1 MNEMSQTV
9 HEAGT
14 NVRLKSDPGRQGVI
28 TGKTRPQA
36 GILKYQV
43 AFPEGRSYFPDYEL
57 EVIEDDES
65 DWEELLRSGR
75 FGRVRDLRRN
85 ITHIHLSGRLA
96 NLVYSMDATNTD
108 FYAYQYKPVL
118 SFLDS
123 PSRGL
128 LIADEVGLGKTIE
141 AGLIWTELRAR
152 YDARRLLVVCPAMLR
167 EKWKSELASR
177 FGVDAE
183 SLDANELYD
192 RLQVEKHSEPDGK
205 GIVCSLQGLRPP
217 SRGERK
223 NGNDSPRAKLTDFLD
238 QVAGEDPLFDLVII
252 DEAHYLRNPETQ
264 SAKLGQLLRE
274 VTENLVLLSATPINL
289 SDEDLFHLLNLVDP
303 DSFSV
308 KEVFPKVLSAN
319 QHLQRARD
327 LALDPRTTSTQI
339 KEELEIAKAHP
350 LLMKSRQLEELV
362 TTDMLDGFLAQD
374 SDRIRLANRIEK
386 INLLRHAVTR
396 TKKSEVNEWQV
407 IREPVKKFV
416 ELDIEGPEWLFY
428 TLVTE
433 TIQRYAWEGDISDGF
448 LLAGPQRQV
457 SSCMY
462 AAARAWKA
470 RDFSV
475 EEQYYE
481 DFGLDSGEDFN
492 VGPLVERLCR
502 EVLPQVDLQ
511 ELRDHDSKYEQFSK
525 TILGYLDQ
533 HPDEKVIVF
542 SFYRATLG
550 YLAER
555 LHEDGIGSQV
565 LVGGMRESKQGVI
578 ERFRDS
584 KELRILLSSEVAS
597 EGVDLQF
604 SRVLVNYD
612 LPWNPMKV
620 EQRIGRIDRLG
631 QKAEKISIVNLFYAG
646 TIDHKIHDKLYER
659 LKIFERA
666 LGGMEAIL
674 GEKISELTSELLSR
688 PLSEEEVE
696 KRVSRTAMAIE
707 RMKIDQ
713 DELEQQASNL
723 IAHGGYILDEVQ
735 AAHQFKKRITETD
748 LISYVKDYLEKYST
762 GHEFHQLDPDGRN
775 FKIRLSP
782 KIAAQLDEFIRKHKL
797 FGQTRLA
804 AGETIGCLFANK
816 VRDVRGK
823 REVISQFHPLI
834 RFIGDQL
841 TTNNEAF
848 YGLVAATISLE
859 KAKDLSS
866 GHFAFFISR
875 WTFSGIRVEEELRVR
890 AVNLATQSI
899 LTAEESWNLV
909 NFARVEG
916 TDWNSV
922 SSVID
927 FDVFLDAL
935 YRCDAQLES
944 DYERSKREKSN
955 ENEDRVSFQIESA
968 QRHKDRQ
975 LVSRER
981 VLQLHRERGNKRAI
995 PLEEARIGKIKERFE
1010 VQVEKLKQKSQLTS
1024 SSDEV
1029 CCGVIRVE

>member
-1 MNEMSQTV
+1 MGEVNQEV
-9 HEAGT
+9 LAAGT
-14 NVRLKSDPGRQGVI
+14 AVRLKSDPGRQGVT
-28 TGKTRPQA
+28 TGRTRQQA

-43 AFPEGRSYFPDYEL
+43 GLPEGRSWYPDYEL
-57 EVIEDDES
+57 EVIDDEP
-65 DWEELLRSGR
+65 DWEELLSSGR

-167 EKWKSELASR
+167 EKWKSELAQR
-177 FGVDAE
+177 FGIDAE
-183 SLDANELYD
+183 ILDAKDLYH
-192 RLQVEKHSEPDGK
+192 RLQVDKHNESDGR

-217 SRGERK
+217 STGERK
-223 NGNDSPRAKLTDFLD
+223 KGSDTPRAKLREFLD
-238 QVAGEDPLFDLVII
+238 QKAVEEPLFDLVII

-264 SAKLGQLLRE
+264 SAKLGQLLRD

-289 SDEDLFHLLNLVDP
+289 SDEDLFQLLNLVDP
-303 DSFSV
+303 DSFAV

-319 QHLQRARD
+319 QHLQKARD
-327 LALDPRTTSTQI
+327 LALDPRSNAAQI
-339 KEELEIAKAHP
+339 KEELETAKAHP
-350 LLMKSRQLEELV
+350 LLMKNRQLEELV
-362 TTDMLDGFLAQD
+362 TTDLLDGFLAQK

-386 INLLRHAVTR
+386 INLLRHAITR
-396 TKKSEVNEWQV
+396 TKKSEVHDWQV
-407 IREPVKKFV
+407 VREPVKKFV
-416 ELDIEGPEWLFY
+416 ELDQDGPEWAFY
-428 TLVTE
+428 KMVSE

-462 AAARAWKA
+462 AAAKAWKEK
-470 RDFSV
+470 DYSV

-481 DFGLDSGEDFN
+481 DFGLDSGEEHK
-492 VGPLVERLCR
+492 VGPLIERLCR
-502 EVLPQVDLQ
+502 EVLPNVDLHA
-511 ELRDHDSKYEQFSK
+511 LRANDSKYEQFRN

-542 SFYRATLG
+542 SFYRNTLA

-555 LHEDGIGSQV
+555 LREDGIVSQV
-565 LVGGMRESKQGVI
+565 LVGGMKEPKHEVI
-578 ERFRDS
+578 ERFRDR
-584 KELRILLSSEVAS
+584 KELRVLLSSEVAS

-604 SRVLVNYD
+604 SRVVVNYD

-631 QKAEKISIVNLFYAG
+631 QKSEKITIVNLFYAN

-688 PLSEEEVE
+688 PLSDEEVA

-707 RMKIDQ
+707 RMKVEQ
-713 DELEQQASNL
+713 DELEKQASNL

-748 LISYVKDYLEKYST
+748 LISYVKDYFEKYSK
-762 GHEFHQLDPDGRN
+762 GYEFHQLDPEGHQ
-775 FKIRLSP
+775 FEIRLSP
-782 KIAAQLDEFIRKHKL
+782 ELAAQLDEYIRKNKL

-804 AGETIGCLFANK
+804 TGETLSCLFANK
-816 VRDVRGK
+816 VRDIRGK
-823 REVISQFHPLI
+823 KEVISQFHPLV
-834 RFIGDQL
+834 RFIGHQL
-841 TTNNEAF
+841 TAKNEAF
-848 YGLVAATISLE
+848 YRLIAATVPLE
-859 KAKDLSS
+859 KANGLAA
-866 GHFAFFISR
+866 GHYGFFVSR
-875 WTFSGIRVEEELRVR
+875 WSFSGVRVEEELRVR
-890 AVNLATQSI
+890 AINLETQVTLS
-899 LTAEESWNLV
+899 AEESWNLV
-909 NFARVEG
+909 NLARVEG
-916 TDWNSV
+916 EDWIAVDN
-922 SSVID
+922 VID
-927 FDVFLDAL
+927 RDAFLEAL
-935 YRCDAQLES
+935 YLCN
-944 DYERSKREKSN
+944 ERLDLDFERARREKTN

-968 QRHKDRQ
+968 QRHRDRQ
-975 LVSRER
+975 LGSREQ
-981 VLQLHRERGNKRAI
+981 VLQRHRERGNTKAI
-995 PLEEARIGKIKERFE
+995 PLEVAKIRKINERFE
-1010 VQVEKLKQKSQLTS
+1010 VQVEKLRQKSLLNS

-1029 CCGVIRVE
+1029 CCGAILAE